1 MRVLPSLLV
10 LAGVLGC
17 SGSTARITPL
27 DEDAGVADS
36 GVTPGADGAADLD
49 AGAARD
55 AASDGAVVRDAGESD
70 AQGADCTD
78 PAECSGATP
87 ICCASITTGAG
98 TVPNCPL
105 TSASAACR
113 ATCRTSLPLACSS
126 TITSRLCAAKTDCV
140 DPGYGECCT
149 FSQGAQ
155 SATLCVN
162 TLFARFA
169 SGGCK

>member
-1 MRVLPSLLV
+1 MRVFPSLLV
-10 LAGVLGC
+10 VAAFLGC

-27 DEDAGVADS
+27 DEDAGL
-36 GVTPGADGAADLD
+36 ADGAVLPGPDGAAELD

-55 AASDGAVVRDAGESD
+55 ASADADNPRDAGESD

-87 ICCASITTGAG
+87 ICCASVTTGAG

-105 TSASAACR
+105 TSASASCR
-113 ATCRTSLPLACSS
+113 ATCRTSLPLACNA
-126 TITSRLCAAKTDCV
+126 TITSRLCTGKADCV

>member
-1 MRVLPSLLV
+1 M
-10 LAGVLGC
+10 C
-17 SGSTARITPL
+17 SGSTARIVPL
-27 DEDAGVADS
+27 ADDAG
-36 GVTPGADGAADLD
+36 PADGAVTPLPDGATDPDAATTVD
-49 AGAARD
+49 AG
-55 AASDGAVVRDAGESD
+55 SDGATARDAGESD

-87 ICCASITTGAG
+87 ICCATITTGAG

-126 TITSRLCAAKTDCV
+126 TITSRLCTAKGDCV

-155 SATLCVN
+155 SATVCVN

-169 SGGCK
+169 NGGCK